1 VFGLGSI
8 LRVAGVISAVN
19 GMHLDALIS
28 YKESSKTEG
37 VYQKISANPAG
48 IGNHKTKPGLRNIKT
63 SWLIPKAAS
72 IEPVWIGFWRHRRH
86 TH

>member
-1 VFGLGSI
+1 MSSVVFGLGSI

-28 YKESSKTEG
+28 YKESPKTER

-48 IGNHKTKPGLRNIKT
+48 IENPKTMPSLRNIKI
-63 SWLIPKAAS
+63 S
-72 IEPVWIGFWRHRRH
+72 
-86 TH
+86 